1 MTCANL
7 STNLLRDLYTKMLL
21 TRIIDERVQYLHSQ
35 GSIDFCASCRG
46 HEAIQVGSA
55 ACIEV
60 GQDFTLPYYRD
71 LGVVLTIGMTPYEV
85 FRTYLQSY
93 HREASS
99 DEAKCPHTAATHHWS
114 YHKHNTIT
122 GPTPTATQLL
132 HAAGIAFA
140 SKLRKASVV
149 TIAYCDTEATREP
162 DFAEAIRFAAQHTLP
177 VVFLC
182 ENNGFTDVSTKIST
196 NSNTEMTAK
205 QRPSCLQDM
214 TLPTELAYQRID
226 GIDIVTV
233 YSAMRQVMERA
244 RSGAGPTLLEMMV
257 PATISPS
264 NAGTNTDPLAR
275 GQHQLQCCGAWDEEW
290 ANRLSARLKF
300 EIEHA
305 LEDALRDTPLSRE
318 EESRAEL

>member
-21 TRIIDERVQYLHSQ
+21 TRIIDERVQDLRSQ
-35 GSIDFCASCRG
+35 GYIDFTASCRG

-93 HREASS
+93 HHESS
-99 DEAKCPHTAATHHWS
+99 PDEAKRPHKAAMHHWS

-122 GPTPTATQLL
+122 GPVPTATQLL

-149 TIAYCDTEATREP
+149 TIAYCDTEAICEP

-182 ENNGFTDVSTKIST
+182 ENYCLPDVSKKINT
-196 NSNTEMTAK
+196 NSNTETIV
-205 QRPSCLQDM
+205 QLRPSCLQDM

-233 YSAMRQVMERA
+233 YSAMRQVMDHA
-244 RSGAGPTLLEMMV
+244 RSGAGPALLEMMV

-264 NAGTNTDPLAR
+264 NAGAYNDPLVHC
-275 GQHQLQCCGAWDEEW
+275 QHQLQCCGAWDEEW
-290 ANRLSARLKF
+290 ANRLSGRLLS